1 MKFRWNLVAM
11 VYFIVLAVKAKSQS
25 KLFNFYLFIYLSTF
39 EGIHRNEKCKKEEK
53 KERKKENDQQSI
65 VLKVQSFKLH
75 KRLKL
80 FLLRRR
86 NMGLFF

>member
-39 EGIHRNEKCKKEEK
+39 EGIHRNEKCKKRREKREK
-53 KERKKENDQQSI
+53 KG
-65 VLKVQSFKLH
+65 
-75 KRLKL
+75 KRSTKYCLE
-80 FLLRRR
+80 
-86 NMGLFF
+86 GAVIQVA